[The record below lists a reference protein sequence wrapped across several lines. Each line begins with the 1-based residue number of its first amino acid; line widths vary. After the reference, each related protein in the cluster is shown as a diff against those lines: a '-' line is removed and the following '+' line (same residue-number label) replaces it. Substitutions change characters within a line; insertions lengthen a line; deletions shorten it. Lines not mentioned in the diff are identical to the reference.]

1 MPDVAPEGRAL
12 GRGTGITPFSVVNSF
27 VNSCL
32 MISCIMLSCF

>member
-12 GRGTGITPFSVVNSF
+12 GRGTGIMPFSLVNSF

-32 MISCIMLSCF
+32 TISCTMSSCF